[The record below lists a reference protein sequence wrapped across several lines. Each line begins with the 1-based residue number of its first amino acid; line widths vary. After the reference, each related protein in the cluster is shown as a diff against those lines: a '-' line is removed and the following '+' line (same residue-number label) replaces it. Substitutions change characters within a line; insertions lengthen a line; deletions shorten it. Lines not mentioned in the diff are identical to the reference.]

1 MNFGSYFTAYGKGC
15 LISDLKNVQL
25 LRTTGYF
32 LTRMVTS
39 NAFGEILKL
48 WNTKKSENQL
58 LLDAFKIWNGFF
70 AATKF

>member
-1 MNFGSYFTAYGKGC
+1 MQMNFGSYFTAYGKRC

-25 LRTTGYF
+25 LRKRGYF

-48 WNTKKSENQL
+48 
-58 LLDAFKIWNGFF
+58 
-70 AATKF
+70 